1 MGRKVLQAD
10 YKLPL
15 PNTVSLE
22 DIYTGE
28 ANTPEDLVK
37 FSSYLVGDSCVGR
50 KLAAPETHRIK

>member
-10 YKLPL
+10 YKLRL